1 MTQSG
6 GMYMDAPA
14 DGRERKMALVMVRSF
29 FFDAEAN
36 RTSVGARDD
45 VVIN

>member
-29 FFDAEAN
+29 FSMPK
-36 RTSVGARDD
+36 RTEPVSERAMTSS
-45 VVIN
+45 